1 MGILQEL
8 KDGSKLK
15 RNERNHYFME
25 GEEPSLTKRHS
36 LITVGVFFYT
46 FYNKFPSLIEA
57 ISSLM
62 YIDFISGV
70 SSSKGVNPSS
80 SI

>member
-46 FYNKFPSLIEA
+46 FIINFHLS
-57 ISSLM
+57 
-62 YIDFISGV
+62 
-70 SSSKGVNPSS
+70 
-80 SI
+80 